1 MALGARAVRLRARLS
16 GYALIGGLRE
26 GARTEGLPDD
36 EISAT
41 ENPPGATRRGA
52 GGGRVAVIR
61 CCVLTCTDVH
71 RVEQTRGGSRRV
83 ARRET
88 PLGRVFPDDAH
99 CDRYYSFKPR
109 TRGANGTS
117 GVSDWESRTERSGH
131 RPGNPT
137 LRSGT
142 LFLRSVT
149 LFHGERT
156 AIRALTK

>member
-1 MALGARAVRLRARLS
+1 MGLGLGGATACASEWRCANRRLA
-16 GYALIGGLRE
+16 E

-52 GGGRVAVIR
+52 GGARVAVVR

-71 RVEQTRGGSRRV
+71 RVEQTRGFAACCSQGDS
-83 ARRET
+83 
-88 PLGRVFPDDAH
+88 LGRVYPDGAH

-117 GVSDWESRTERSGH
+117 GVSDWESRTQRSGH
-131 RPGNPT
+131 RPGDPT